1 MADTISE
8 LLVRINAEDNASAV
22 LAKLS
27 GNVGS
32 LSSAGAAGAK
42 SVQGLTGAMNAG
54 KSVTEQYKSKMEEAS
69 KAVQTKKQALE
80 TAKTAYTNTTK
91 AAKENTAQ
99 LKSQKT
105 NIESLIR
112 VKERE
117 ISALEHSNTVVNKG
131 SQAYKDNKKA
141 IQWTRMELESLE
153 SQHSGIVQS
162 INKQQAAVESSSK
175 AYQKAQGE
183 VKNAQEVYSEYS
195 SGLAKVEQAEK
206 NAARAARTEQWETAG
221 KNIKN
226 FGDGIDSVTK
236 PFQIAAAGAVV
247 GGIAVSKM
255 AMDYET
261 AFTGVKKTIDGTPEQ
276 MNKVNTEIRQMSKEI
291 PVSAKELANIAQIGG
306 QLGVGANDITKF
318 TETMAAMGVATNLS
332 GEEGA
337 AAMAR
342 LLNVTGESVD
352 NVDRVG
358 SAIVAL
364 GNNTATSE
372 AEIASMAVRMGKYG
386 NTVGMNTAQVLG
398 YSAALSSMGIE
409 AQMGGSAIGRTW
421 LDIQKAVS
429 SGGDALN
436 AYAKY
441 AGKSAEEFKQQ
452 WSTDPSGAFNGLI
465 KGLSAS
471 EDLTLAMAEL
481 GIENTQDQQ
490 AVMALANNYDL
501 LTKCMDLSGTAYK
514 ENTALMKEA
523 NTAYGTTAN
532 QIQLAKN
539 AVADAA
545 INWGNV
551 LLPEIKSGAEWVS
564 GLADKF
570 GSLDDNQKRAVI
582 SGAKTA
588 VVIGATGKAVAA
600 GVKGIGN
607 FVEGIANIKKGVDTV
622 KSLSSAGGVFSKI
635 ASGAAAAGSALAP
648 LGIAIAGVSAAVLVG
663 KIAYDGYYKATY
675 KFADGMKEQSEAAQ
689 SAYDQWKEL
698 NDLQWEFKDLSDKV
712 NGGKLEGD
720 DLENAKQRLEEIK
733 QIFAEKY
740 NLDLDSSDIDDAIE
754 KAKQLSEID
763 VFNTKNQLR
772 NDVDKQRSAYDNAI
786 EQLPVLK
793 QQLNEATAAQNQY
806 KDTKLEI
813 AKAQDSFKSGA
824 MDEATYL
831 EKVQTAMKGVLGEG
845 TEYAK
850 WLQTSKTAAS
860 ALGKSLADT
869 IGDSGMGTLDGM
881 LKGLNIDDLTRK
893 VNDLQGAVD
902 GYKEAAKT
910 LADIDL
916 SQMGDALKSGGDIT
930 PYMQEIGKLAKDGLV
945 SATEYASKIALLKE
959 GFSSLGEA
967 ANAGKLDNVSKQITD
982 ISHAWGTLPADKSIK
997 IDVQGNTSV
1006 IDDITGK
1013 IEEIETKD
1021 NVTVSVNADGD
1032 VSIID
1037 ETTGKVQTLSGL
1049 GNVHISVNADGNVE
1063 ILDEAEQKVATI
1075 DGETGEI
1082 TVNGDY
1088 EGAADIEKA
1097 IQDQNS
1103 INDKSTNLKATGSYP
1118 GQDKIAQALSD
1129 QEALQSKTVTYTVN
1143 YAQNG
1148 TPPSK
1153 QAKGTQNFPGGLAMV
1168 NDQKGV
1174 ADPRELIIDR
1184 GQAFIPQG
1192 KDVILPLSKGAKVYT
1207 ATQTK
1212 RIMRNMGIPRY
1223 AEGKDNSD
1231 AFKTAQED
1239 WTHYT
1244 RTHAVTVTDELEK
1257 WTELSSQFTGNIK
1270 DAEDCAEQL
1279 YSATRDVRN
1288 ELNELSEEYI
1298 KERSFLND
1306 WDSWGDSAV
1315 DAFNRVRERE
1325 AEYVASAK
1333 ITQREADKYLK
1344 GLGEDLYD
1352 FRVENSEKWL
1362 DKQIKYSSMLVDDQ
1376 MAAIDRM
1383 EAYTADYYSRGI
1395 ISYSKYIEGMESIDA
1410 LRVEKLSD
1418 AYSKAENRAERYKQL
1433 GFAKGDNLV
1442 NTLGRQLKNLEDA
1455 FQAGAFKGDEESYWD
1470 KRASLIS
1477 EQNSAIYDEFQ
1488 TAMDKQQ
1495 TLYDTWDMWDAVGG
1509 KTGWLE
1515 AYARQLQDLRDRE
1528 IISEDEFENKMLNI
1542 YVEHYNA
1549 QSEALDEALQAQSDY
1564 IDSVNDRYDQLINKK
1579 EDAFDWMQLERDIDE
1594 ERTTKNIYAGA
1605 VTQRGKDVYKDS
1617 VERLEEL
1624 EHEKEI
1630 KLLQEEQT
1638 RAVSALKADYE
1649 LMVQYEKPLLNSLN
1663 ASCIDVKGIAND
1675 LKNNAAG
1682 NQALFQQLIDLV
1694 KNLNVGNTATYGDTN
1709 YNISG
1714 VDSGLLSAFM
1724 RRGAASISG
1733 F

>member
-22 LAKLS
+22 LSNIS
-27 GNVGS
+27 GNVNNMSGTVNNAINAVND
-32 LSSAGAAGAK
+32 AGNTVSRNK
-42 SVQGLTGAMNAG
+42 NKFESAG
-54 KSVTEQYKSKMEEAS
+54 KS
-69 KAVQTKKQALE
+69 
-80 TAKTAYTNTTK
+80 
-91 AAKENTAQ
+91 
-99 LKSQKT
+99 
-105 NIESLIR
+105 
-112 VKERE
+112 
-117 ISALEHSNTVVNKG
+117 
-131 SQAYKDNKKA
+131 
-141 IQWTRMELESLE
+141 
-153 SQHSGIVQS
+153 
-162 INKQQAAVESSSK
+162 
-175 AYQKAQGE
+175 
-183 VKNAQEVYSEYS
+183 
-195 SGLAKVEQAEK
+195 
-206 NAARAARTEQWETAG
+206 
-221 KNIKN
+221 IKN
-226 FGDGIDSVTK
+226 FGEGIESVAK
-236 PFQIAAAGAVV
+236 PFQIAAAGAVA

-352 NVDRVG
+352 NVDRAG

-364 GNNTATSE
+364 GNTTATSE

-551 LLPEIKSGAEWVS
+551 LLTEIKSGAEWVS

-600 GVKGIGN
+600 GVKGVGN

-635 ASGAAAAGSALAP
+635 ASGATAAGSALAP

-740 NLDLDSSDIDDAIE
+740 NLDLDSGDIDDAIE

-772 NDVDKQRSAYDNAI
+772 NDMDKQRSAYDNAI

-793 QQLNEATAAQNQY
+793 QQLNEATAAQTQY

-850 WLQTSKTAAS
+850 WLQTSKTAA
-860 ALGKSLADT
+860 ATLGKSLADT

-1006 IDDITGK
+1006 IDDVSQK
-1013 IEEIETKD
+1013 VKEIKTKD
-1021 NVTVSVNADGD
+1021 NISIKVDAKGNVSILDKAGNKMKELQGMGVAELQVNAEGNID
-1032 VSIID
+1032 V
-1037 ETTGKVQTLSGL
+1037 
-1049 GNVHISVNADGNVE
+1049 
-1063 ILDEAEQKVATI
+1063 LDQA
-1075 DGETGEI
+1075 G
-1082 TVNGDY
+1082 
-1088 EGAADIEKA
+1088 
-1097 IQDQNS
+1097 
-1103 INDKSTNLKATGSYP
+1103 
-1118 GQDKIAQALSD
+1118 DKIAEID
-1129 QEALQSKTVTYTVN
+1129 GKTGQVMIVAQDNTGAGVSSAQGNIDSVKREPVFITAQDNTGAGVSSAQGN
-1143 YAQNG
+1143 INSVQREPVSITAQNG
-1148 TPPSK
+1148 TGPGVAEAKEALKSVK
-1153 QAKGTQNFPGGLAMV
+1153 DKTVTITVNTVLGERKTGFGLAKGTQNFPGGLAMV

-1207 ATQTK
+1207 AAQTK

-1257 WTELSSQFTGNIK
+1257 WTELSAQFTGNIK

-1315 DAFNRVRERE
+1315 DAFNRVHERE

-1418 AYSKAENRAERYKQL
+1418 AYSKAENRTERYKQL

-1528 IISEDEFENKMLNI
+1528 IISEEEFENKMLNI

-1682 NQALFQQLIDLV
+1682 NQALLQQLIDLV